1 MICHHEL
8 RHKKCS
14 AIEATISGKDLYRGK
29 TQGPEERWYATMSY
43 GTKNAVLLKPLY
55 QVRIYIEEKPRV
67 RRRDGTPP

>member
-1 MICHHEL
+1 MVRHHEL

-55 QVRIYIEEKPRV
+55 QVRIYLEEKPRA
-67 RRRDGTPP
+67 RRGVDTQP